1 MDKKK
6 LRYQIPILVGFALLY
21 VALGVF
27 IYLKF
32 TVRVAYE
39 RSDGLKAKSIELDEY
54 LPFDDNSQTVTIDT
68 DLKLEGDLPVID
80 GAAALYPVFSGFV
93 GSTYPEASVVFDG
106 TDFEA
111 NSALKM
117 NNTRSAYQEVVDGT
131 ADIVFCAYPS
141 DEQLQYAK
149 DNGVELV
156 FEPIGQEAFV
166 FIVNENNPVDG
177 LTSEQVRD
185 IYSGKITDWSEVGG
199 TPGPIVAISRN
210 EGSGSQSTMIRFM
223 NGQEIKDNHNL
234 LLGKGIA
241 FSFRFYVENITNYGG
256 IKLLALDGVE
266 PTKENIRNGTYPS
279 TSYFYAVY
287 RADND
292 NPNIPILI
300 DWILSDEGQYVVEA
314 NGYVGIN

>member
-68 DLKLEGDLPVID
+68 DLKLESDLPVID

-223 NGQEIKDNHNL
+223 NGQKIKDNHNL

-292 NPNIPILI
+292 NPNVPILI

>member
-54 LPFDDNSQTVTIDT
+54 LPFDDNSQTVTVDT
-68 DLKLEGDLPVID
+68 DLRLEGDLPVID

-93 GSTYPEASVVFDG
+93 GSTYPETSVVFNG

-279 TSYFYAVY
+279 ASYFYAVY

-292 NPNIPILI
+292 NPNVPLLI